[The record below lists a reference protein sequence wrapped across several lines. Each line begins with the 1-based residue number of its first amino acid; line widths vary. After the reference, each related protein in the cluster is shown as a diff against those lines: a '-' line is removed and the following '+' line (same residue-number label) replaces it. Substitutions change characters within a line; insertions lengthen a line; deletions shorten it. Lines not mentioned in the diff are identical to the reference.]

1 MKNGVK
7 FIKINTISERKI
19 KMQGKRPTREQR
31 KILERNKLDTYKW
44 LVQKDTTSQL
54 HIINSESKEKRILS
68 K

>member
-1 MKNGVK
+1 
-7 FIKINTISERKI
+7 
-19 KMQGKRPTREQR
+19 MQGKRPTREQR